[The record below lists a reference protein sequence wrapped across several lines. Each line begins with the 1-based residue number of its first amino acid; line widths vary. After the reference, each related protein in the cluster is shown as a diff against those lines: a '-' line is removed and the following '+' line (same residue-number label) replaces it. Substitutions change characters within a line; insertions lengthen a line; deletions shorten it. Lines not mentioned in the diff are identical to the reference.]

1 MTLDEVPIG
10 QTVSLDR
17 VGGERAFRRRLMELG
32 FVPGTKITMV
42 GVAPMGDPLELSVRG
57 AALSI
62 RRNEARCIAV
72 VMEASAERTLVPS
85 RAVAPSVHPHCT
97 GS

>member
-32 FVPGTKITMV
+32 FVPGTRITMV

-62 RRNEARCIAV
+62 RRSEARCIAV
-72 VMEASAERTLVPS
+72 AMGGSAERAVVPA
-85 RAVAPSVHPHCT
+85 RAVAAPVGPHCT